1 MGIIWSEFVL
11 LFNTNPALIGFIW
24 TLISF
29 GFGLWY
35 GDKRAL
41 SRYRL
46 DKFNAASDPIELFLT
61 AELERLRQGKI
72 VHVKRQFDFDALSLH
87 LPKRHR
93 QPYKQAVNDYLAAL
107 HSRFEQD
114 KRTGAVIWIYDIPA
128 AINAVERLLRY
139 ARHR

>member
-46 DKFNAASDPIELFLT
+46 DKFNAVSDPIELFLT

-87 LPKRHR
+87 LRGR
-93 QPYKQAVNDYLAAL
+93 QRQRYKQAVNDYLSAL
-107 HSRFEQD
+107 HSKFEQN
-114 KRTGAVIWIYDIPA
+114 KRNGEIIWINDIPA
-128 AINAVERLLRY
+128 AINAVERLLKF

>member
-1 MGIIWSEFVL
+1 MGIIWSEFVI
-11 LFNTNPALIGFIW
+11 LFNTNPPLIVFIW

-46 DKFNAASDPIELFLT
+46 DKFNAVSDPIELFLT
-61 AELERLRQGKI
+61 AELERLRKGKVVRI
-72 VHVKRQFDFDALSLH
+72 QRQLDFDALSLH
-87 LPKRHR
+87 LRGRER
-93 QPYKQAVNDYLAAL
+93 QRYKQAVNDYLSAL
-107 HSRFEQD
+107 HSKFEQN
-114 KRTGAVIWIYDIPA
+114 KTTGAVVWINDIPA
-128 AINAVERLLRY
+128 AIDAVERLLRY